1 MSPTCLHG
9 CRHFAHSV
17 HTLVRTLAQPLS
29 LPVPLPVTL
38 PVPVPLTQTVR
49 LRRTVPK
56 QQHCTPFTCSFVP
69 RYAKYTIAQLRAL
82 DAALREE
89 VWPDLGAG
97 KLPDKGEVERWFWE
111 GLASEARVCLAS
123 YW

>member
-1 MSPTCLHG
+1 
-9 CRHFAHSV
+9 V
-17 HTLVRTLAQPLS
+17 QVR
-29 LPVPLPVTL
+29 
-38 PVPVPLTQTVR
+38 VR
-49 LRRTVPK
+49 VRVRIRVRVRVRIRVRAKPK
-56 QQHCTPFTCSFVP
+56 PKPKPNPKPNSFVP

-111 GLASEARVCLAS
+111 GLASEAGVSGRVGVGVGVGVRVRVTVRVRVRV
-123 YW
+123 

>member
-89 VWPDLGAG
+89 VWPGVGLGLTG
-97 KLPDKGEVERWFWE
+97 V
-111 GLASEARVCLAS
+111 GLGLGLTRVRV
-123 YW
+123 

>member
-1 MSPTCLHG
+1 MHG

-69 RYAKYTIAQLRAL
+69 RYAKYSPPH
-82 DAALREE
+82 
-89 VWPDLGAG
+89 PDPNPNPNPSELG
-97 KLPDKGEVERWFWE
+97 F
-111 GLASEARVCLAS
+111 C
-123 YW
+123 